1 MRLRFIQ
8 RFWEE
13 AFGERGYRALVYVVL
28 AAFVAQGVVFLNHV
42 HVAKSISLADA
53 QQSGGPVKKAP
64 LDRGD
69 SNCPICTA
77 SAHAGVFV
85 AANAPGVHVQLIY
98 SHAVKPNET
107 IAAVERFVL
116 PWQSRAPPSV

>member
-8 RFWEE
+8 RFRDA
-13 AFGERGYRALVYVVL
+13 AFDGRGYRALVYVVL
-28 AAFVAQGVVFLNHV
+28 AAFLAQGMVFSSHV
-42 HVAKSISLADA
+42 HLAKSTSLADA
-53 QQSGGPVKKAP
+53 QQSGGTAKKGP
-64 LDRGD
+64 IERND

-85 AANAPGVHVQLIY
+85 AANAPSVHVQLIY